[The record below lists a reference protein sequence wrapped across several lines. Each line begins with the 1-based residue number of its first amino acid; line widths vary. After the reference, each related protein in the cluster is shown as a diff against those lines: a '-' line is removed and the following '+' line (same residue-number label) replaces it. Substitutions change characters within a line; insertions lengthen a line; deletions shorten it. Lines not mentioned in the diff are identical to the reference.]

1 MGMLSRLVRG
11 LVALVLGGASLCAHG
26 GYTDGEIRVVVYTA
40 MQGDMSDAEGP
51 GAVVAAELAA
61 EDTASRF
68 SAVPVEVAGEDNGGQ
83 AVSARQGVG
92 ELLANG
98 ADLVVGL
105 AGRDVAEAVQ
115 RTVAER
121 AVTVA
126 TGAVADRLTGASC
139 TPTAF
144 HWVPDLYVLTQVTR
158 AELRKQQGSRTIF
171 IYGAGRRDAMRDTYE
186 HGMMRGG
193 QDVTGQVFVTDL
205 RALGLYAG
213 SGMRLISP
221 FYWKSTPRTRQWAK
235 RFYARHGAMPTYDQ
249 AAVYSAVKHYLE
261 AAAAVG
267 SDRPAEVATAM
278 RRAPVDDMYAPD
290 GKLRADGQL
299 VQDLQLMEVK
309 RPGESEGAWDY
320 FRRLR
325 TLHGETVYQPLAESR
340 CSEGY

>member
-1 MGMLSRLVRG
+1 MRVLARLIG
-11 LVALVLGGASLCAHG
+11 SLVAFALGGASVCAYG
-26 GYTDGEIRVVVYTA
+26 GYTGGEVRVVVYTA
-40 MQGDMSDAEGP
+40 MEGDMSDAEGP

-61 EDTASRF
+61 ADARGRVGS
-68 SAVPVEVAGEDNGGQ
+68 VPVKVAGKDHGGD
-83 AVSARQGVG
+83 AVRARRGVDQ
-92 ELLANG
+92 LLADG

-115 RTVAER
+115 TAVAGK

-126 TGAVADRLTGASC
+126 TGAVTDRLTGAGC

-158 AELRKQQGSRTIF
+158 AELRNQRGSRTIF
-171 IYGAGRRDAMRDTYE
+171 IFGAGRREAIRNTYE
-186 HGMMRGG
+186 HGMMQSG
-193 QDVTGQVFVTDL
+193 QDVTGQVFVTDI

-290 GKLRADGQL
+290 GTLRADGQL

-320 FRRLR
+320 FRRVR
-325 TLHGETVYQPLAESR
+325 TLDGKAVYQPLAESS
-340 CSEGY
+340 CAGAD